1 MTHTPEP
8 WQQKHDYNLE
18 GAVRIIANV
27 DADIDHTGTHYT
39 YDTVA
44 ICHDDFDETLPNAES
59 NARRIVA
66 CVNALSGIST
76 EAIEAGG
83 VQELAQLLADCLV
96 RLARLKKHARIDD
109 NAGYGPDGRMLVLSE
124 IEENARAALS
134 KWEASK

>member
-1 MTHTPEP
+1 MADKHTPEP

-83 VQELAQLLADCLV
+83 VQELVEA
-96 RLARLKKHARIDD
+96 
-109 NAGYGPDGRMLVLSE
+109 
-124 IEENARAALS
+124 ARAAVACDLP
-134 KWEASK
+134 KDTGHA

>member
-83 VQELAQLLADCLV
+83 VQELVSVAREAQYIVSQYRSFLETITSAEFDLHPYIPSVEDADEKLLA
-96 RLARLKKHARIDD
+96 
-109 NAGYGPDGRMLVLSE
+109 E
-124 IEENARAALS
+124 LS